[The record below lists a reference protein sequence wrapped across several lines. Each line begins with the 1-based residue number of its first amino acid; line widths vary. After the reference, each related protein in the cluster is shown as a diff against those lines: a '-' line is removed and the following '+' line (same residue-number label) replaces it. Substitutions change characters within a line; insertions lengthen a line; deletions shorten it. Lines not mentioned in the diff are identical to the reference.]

1 MRRRLLLSIVLGL
14 GVLVV
19 PGLALADGE
28 PDGTST
34 KAPEKASDGLVKNA
48 AKRRA
53 VRRDRREDVRDRRE
67 NVRDCREDRRDC
79 REDRRDR
86 REDRREAQRK
96 AGRSEAPPCDVPSPA
111 NRAGQAL
118 DNRLRRR

>member
-1 MRRRLLLSIVLGL
+1 MRRHLLLSMVLGL

-34 KAPEKASDGLVKNA
+34 KAPEKASDGRVKNA

-53 VRRDRREDVRDRRE
+53 VRRDRRE
-67 NVRDCREDRRDC
+67 
-79 REDRRDR
+79 
-86 REDRREAQRK
+86 AQRK
-96 AGRSEAPPCDVPSPA
+96 AGRSEAPPRDVPSPA
-111 NRAGQAL
+111 NRAG
-118 DNRLRRR
+118 